1 MWSQIL
7 LETLLRMPSPPINK
21 HKDLTID
28 EFEQNYRCTD
38 AITCE
43 AFYLYQ
49 IGCMLSAIG
58 EQEKAE
64 QTFQIA
70 NLDET
75 TLGKMMPLL
84 NFTTAHFSKR
94 MSMVFDSE
102 SRADD
107 MNKTVEFFQQNIE
120 NPIIPSNICTALSL
134 VIPLIRTVSSSDQC
148 AKNKDRLSL
157 SSNHPSLMH
166 IQTRICRA
174 HQGDHGHAMAYYEA
188 ALIIYKLW
196 LDEDDPWRTYLIA
209 NMARSAL
216 DLGDDKKAHQIL

>member
-38 AITCE
+38 AITC
-43 AFYLYQ
+43 
-49 IGCMLSAIG
+49 
-58 EQEKAE
+58 
-64 QTFQIA
+64 
-70 NLDET
+70 
-75 TLGKMMPLL
+75 
-84 NFTTAHFSKR
+84 
-94 MSMVFDSE
+94 
-102 SRADD
+102 
-107 MNKTVEFFQQNIE
+107 
-120 NPIIPSNICTALSL
+120 
-134 VIPLIRTVSSSDQC
+134 
-148 AKNKDRLSL
+148 L